1 MKILY
6 IEDNLRLASLV
17 KKNLKQDHFIADT
30 VHTLEDANHS
40 LDQYNYDAVVLDLNL
55 PDGNG
60 IDFLRSVRNKNNN
73 IPILILTANIDFDYK
88 IKGLD
93 LGADDYLIK
102 PFQHQELVARLRAI
116 LRRPRSLQSNKITIE
131 NIEFDTKTFEVYVA
145 KKKVDMG
152 KRECQ
157 VLELLLN
164 KFNKVVTKE
173 ELEDKN
179 YSMDQELSSNS
190 IEVSL
195 HRLRKSLS
203 DVKAKVQIKNIR
215 GIGYS
220 IVKL

>member
-30 VHTLEDANHS
+30 VHTLEDAKHS

-55 PDGNG
+55 PDGDG

-93 LGADDYLIK
+93 LGADDYLTK

-116 LRRPRSLQSNKITIE
+116 LRRPRSLQSNKMIVE
-131 NIEFDTKTFEVYVA
+131 NIEFDPKTFELYVA
-145 KKKVDMG
+145 KKK
-152 KRECQ
+152 
-157 VLELLLN
+157 
-164 KFNKVVTKE
+164 
-173 ELEDKN
+173 
-179 YSMDQELSSNS
+179 
-190 IEVSL
+190 
-195 HRLRKSLS
+195 
-203 DVKAKVQIKNIR
+203 
-215 GIGYS
+215 
-220 IVKL
+220 